1 MKVIMVFLLGVLS
14 AGSIHAQRGEPRQMR
29 KHTANT
35 VKPIKPVPAN
45 EKPPEDSEIKI
56 QVRGNNLKINAN
68 GIPNHLVGAFPNRG
82 NPHSIEAQD
91 YSFELP
97 ADPKPNKKATPL
109 HGDGSGHGAPNMPFG
124 VALNGVVMDPGT
136 AEFWNGDR
144 RSGWNY
150 EALGGAVQLG
160 VDDNMAHVQPSGAY
174 HYHGMP
180 KLHLE
185 QLNLKKGTHSPQI
198 GWAADGFPV
207 YALYGYADKDTSSVI
222 THTSSYRLKNGKRPS
237 SPEGP
242 GGTYD
247 GSFIQDYEYV
257 EGSGSLD
264 ECNGCFTVT
273 PDFPKG
279 TYAYFLTED
288 WPVIPRAFR
297 GTPVILRGPENNHG
311 HPPR

>member
-1 MKVIMVFLLGVLS
+1 MKHYVIYILIPLL
-14 AGSIHAQRGEPRQMR
+14 AGAAFAQRQSR
-29 KHTANT
+29 KHTANS
-35 VKPIKPVPAN
+35 VSPIKTVPADQQ
-45 EKPPEDSEIKI
+45 PPVESEHDFKVKGDDLSIH
-56 QVRGNNLKINAN
+56 AN
-68 GIPNHLVGAFPNRG
+68 GIPDHLVGEFPNRR
-82 NPHSIEAQD
+82 NPHAIEAQD
-91 YSFELP
+91 YSFDLP
-97 ADPKPNKKATPL
+97 AEPQVNQKPTPL
-109 HGDGSGHGAPNMPFG
+109 HGDGAGRGAPNMPFG

-180 KLHLE
+180 RLHLE
-185 QLNLKKGTHSPQI
+185 KLGLKKGQHSPQI

-207 YALYGYADKDTSSVI
+207 YALYGYDGKNQSRI
-222 THTSSYRLKNGKRPS
+222 LTHTSSYQLKTGERPS
-237 SPEGP
+237 APEGP

-247 GSFIQDYEYV
+247 GSFVQDYVYV
-257 EGSGSLD
+257 EGAGTLD
-264 ECNGCFTVT
+264 ECNGCFTIT
-273 PDFPKG
+273 PEFPKG

-297 GTPVILRGPENNHG
+297 GTPVMLRRPQHNHG
-311 HPPR
+311 HPPGRH